1 MSRKKI
7 FFTSKLVIKVEEYL
21 KDFDVQIYEG
31 EPPIPREVLKE
42 KVKDVDGLVVLLT
55 DRIDA
60 EILDNAPRL
69 KIVAN
74 YAVGYDNIDVDECTR
89 RGIVVTNTPDVLTDA
104 TAELAW
110 ALVFAV
116 ARKIVEAHRY
126 VEKRLWRGWSPA
138 LFLGVELKGKTL
150 GVLGAG
156 RIGQAFALKSAGFGM
171 KVVYYNRRP
180 NEVLEKQL
188 GARRV
193 DLDEL
198 LQVSDI
204 VSLHLPLTPETYH
217 LIGEREFNLMKPN
230 AIFVNTARGKIVD
243 EKALVKVLKE
253 RRIYGAGLDVFEFEP
268 QISEELYELDNVV
281 MLPHIGSATVEAR
294 TKMAELVV
302 ENLKAFFNGKIPPTV
317 VNKELYG
324 GQG

>member
-21 KDFDVQIYEG
+21 KDFDVEIYEG

-116 ARKIVEAHRY
+116 ARRIVEAHKY
-126 VEKRLWRGWSPA
+126 VEKRLWRGWSPT
-138 LFLGVELKGKTL
+138 LFLGIELKGKTL

-188 GARRV
+188 GARKV

-204 VSLHLPLTPETYH
+204 ISLHLPLTPETYH

-230 AIFVNTARGKIVD
+230 AIFINTARGKIVD

-268 QISEELYELDNVV
+268 RISEELYELDNVV

-302 ENLKAFFNGKIPPTV
+302 ENLRAFFNGEIPPTV

-324 GQG
+324 RQG

>member
-188 GARRV
+188 GARKV

-204 VSLHLPLTPETYH
+204 ISLHLPLTPETYH

-230 AIFVNTARGKIVD
+230 TIFINTARGKIVD

>member
-302 ENLKAFFNGKIPPTV
+302 ENLKAFFNGEIPPTV

>member
-21 KDFDVQIYEG
+21 KDFDVEIYEG
-31 EPPIPREVLKE
+31 EPPIPKEVLKE

-55 DRIDA
+55 DMIDA

-74 YAVGYDNIDVDECTR
+74 YAVGYDNIDVAECTR

-116 ARKIVEAHRY
+116 ARRIVEAHKY
-126 VEKRLWRGWSPA
+126 VEKRLWRGWSPT

-204 VSLHLPLTPETYH
+204 ISLHLPLTPETYH

-230 AIFVNTARGKIVD
+230 AIFINTARGKIVD

-268 QISEELYELDNVV
+268 RISEELFELDNVV

-302 ENLKAFFNGKIPPTV
+302 ENLKTFFNGKIPPTV

-324 GQG
+324 RQG

>member
-21 KDFDVQIYEG
+21 KGFDVEIYEG

-74 YAVGYDNIDVDECTR
+74 YAVGYDNIDVAECTR

-116 ARKIVEAHRY
+116 ARRIVEAHKY
-126 VEKRLWRGWSPA
+126 VEKRLWRGWSPTS
-138 LFLGVELKGKTL
+138 FLGVELKGKTL

-188 GARRV
+188 GARKV

-204 VSLHLPLTPETYH
+204 ISLHLPLTPETYH

-230 AIFVNTARGKIVD
+230 AIFINTARGKIVD

-268 QISEELYELDNVV
+268 RISEELFELDNVV

-302 ENLKAFFNGKIPPTV
+302 ENLKTFFNGKIPPTV

-324 GQG
+324 RQG

>member
-7 FFTSKLVIKVEEYL
+7 FFTCKLFINVEEYL
-21 KDFDVQIYEG
+21 KDFDVEIYEG

-55 DRIDA
+55 DKIDA

-69 KIVAN
+69 RIVAN

-116 ARKIVEAHRY
+116 ARKIVEAHKY
-126 VEKRLWRGWSPA
+126 VEKRLWRGWSPT

-188 GARRV
+188 GARKV

-204 VSLHLPLTPETYH
+204 ISLHLPLTPETYH

-230 AIFVNTARGKIVD
+230 AIFINTARGKIVD

-268 QISEELYELDNVV
+268 RISEELFELDNVV

-302 ENLKAFFNGKIPPTV
+302 ENLKAFFNGEIPPTV

>member
-21 KDFDVQIYEG
+21 KDFDVEIYEG
-31 EPPIPREVLKE
+31 EPPIPKEVLKE

-55 DRIDA
+55 DKIDA

-116 ARKIVEAHRY
+116 ARKIVEAHKY
-126 VEKRLWRGWSPA
+126 VEKRLWRGWSPT

-188 GARRV
+188 GARKV

-204 VSLHLPLTPETYH
+204 ISLHLPLTPETYH

-230 AIFVNTARGKIVD
+230 AIFINTARGKIVD

-302 ENLKAFFNGKIPPTV
+302 ENLRAFFNGEIPPTV

>member
-7 FFTSKLVIKVEEYL
+7 FFTSKLVINVEEYL
-21 KDFDVQIYEG
+21 KDFDVEIYEG
-31 EPPIPREVLKE
+31 EPPIPREVLRE

-116 ARKIVEAHRY
+116 ARKIVEAHKY
-126 VEKRLWRGWSPA
+126 VEKRLWRGWSPT
-138 LFLGVELKGKTL
+138 LFLGIELKGKTL

-156 RIGQAFALKSAGFGM
+156 RIGQAFALKSTGFGM

-188 GARRV
+188 GARKV

-204 VSLHLPLTPETYH
+204 ISLHLPLTPETYH

-230 AIFVNTARGKIVD
+230 AIFINTARGKIVD

-302 ENLKAFFNGKIPPTV
+302 ENLKAFFNGEIPPTV

>member
-7 FFTSKLVIKVEEYL
+7 FFTTKLVIKVEEYL
-21 KDFDVQIYEG
+21 KDFDVEMYEG

-89 RGIVVTNTPDVLTDA
+89 LGIVVTNTPDVLTDA

-110 ALVFAV
+110 ALVCAV
-116 ARKIVEAHRY
+116 ARRIVEAHKY
-126 VEKRLWRGWSPA
+126 VEKRLWRGWSPT
-138 LFLGVELKGKTL
+138 LFLGIELKGKTL

-156 RIGQAFALKSAGFGM
+156 RIGQAFALKSTGFGM

-204 VSLHLPLTPETYH
+204 ISLHLPLTPETYH

-230 AIFVNTARGKIVD
+230 AIFINTARGKIVD
-243 EKALVKVLKE
+243 EKALIKVLKE

-302 ENLKAFFNGKIPPTV
+302 ENLRAFFNGKIPPTV

-324 GQG
+324 RQG